1 MSNESDSTKVFQVL
15 LKQFLKVAYLLTL
28 KNGSFDVEDFS
39 QNIIRTTKESI
50 GLLSVLKSLQMVE
63 LISNPPGH
71 YKITTGGKNN
81 LKLVLLGGVFDII
94 HLGHINT
101 LKDAKKLG
109 DILLVV
115 IASDENVIASKGRAP
130 LNSQANRAEL
140 LSNLDTVDIVHNGD
154 PDPSKF
160 LDVVIQFQVDVIA
173 LGYDQF
179 EMEDK
184 LYELLNK
191 RELKNIEIIKLKTSI
206 PNEKSSLKLK
216 NLDAKSFDQ

>member
-1 MSNESDSTKVFQVL
+1 M
-15 LKQFLKVAYLLTL
+15 
-28 KNGSFDVEDFS
+28 
-39 QNIIRTTKESI
+39 
-50 GLLSVLKSLQMVE
+50 
-63 LISNPPGH
+63 
-71 YKITTGGKNN
+71 
-81 LKLVLLGGVFDII
+81 
-94 HLGHINT
+94 
-101 LKDAKKLG
+101 
-109 DILLVV
+109 
-115 IASDENVIASKGRAP
+115 
-130 LNSQANRAEL
+130 
-140 LSNLDTVDIVHNGD
+140 VDIVHNGD

-191 RELKNIEIIKLKTSI
+191 HELKNIEIIKLKTSI

>member
-1 MSNESDSTKVFQVL
+1 
-15 LKQFLKVAYLLTL
+15 
-28 KNGSFDVEDFS
+28 
-39 QNIIRTTKESI
+39 
-50 GLLSVLKSLQMVE
+50 MVE

-71 YKITTGGKNN
+71 YKITTGGRNN
-81 LKLVLLGGVFDII
+81 IKLVLLGGVFDIL

-130 LNSQANRAEL
+130 LNSQTNRAEL
-140 LSNLDTVDIVHNGD
+140 LSNLDMVDIVHNGD

-191 RELKNIEIIKLKTSI
+191 HELKNIEIIKLKTSI